1 MFIRLA
7 ITKRLVILIRRLRNG
22 SVEFIIRLKPD

>member
-7 ITKRLVILIRRLRNG
+7 ITKRLVILIRQLRNG